1 MRAHES
7 SKWRFGQ
14 EIRSIRSVRA
24 MNAPWPAEVPVLQ
37 GQTGFLSV
45 RQTGA
50 KGPRRGALRRPPKA
64 RCGNGIRITAPGRA
78 MTARQP
84 RAMNIAV
91 IPKSHSQGVLDAG
104 HDKLTTSYPLWTLDN
119 ETVTRLAA
127 QAAADDADSADGAT
141 VPTEPIVS
149 ASSSPPATHVSRQF
163 GARIAA
169 EQNPVPAQDCL
180 SDALC
185 HITKFTRPEWIA
197 HRDFTPIKLC
207 TLRACLRSPDCCG
220 IEFRIFALRKAKHYS
235 LHCSECILIFSLR
248 HFELRPCICRTLF
261 VLSICPAVFG
271 GEHISTTVTPQEKLS
286 I

>member
-1 MRAHES
+1 MRRGQRKCPCCRA
-7 SKWRFGQ
+7 KPDFFRFARLAQ
-14 EIRSIRSVRA
+14 KA
-24 MNAPWPAEVPVLQ
+24 
-37 GQTGFLSV
+37 
-45 RQTGA
+45 
-50 KGPRRGALRRPPKA
+50 PRRGALRRPPKA

-127 QAAADDADSADGAT
+127 QADDDDNADSADGAT

-185 HITKFTRPEWIA
+185 HITKFTRLEWIA
-197 HRDFTPIKLC
+197 HRTSRRSNYALYEH
-207 TLRACLRSPDCCG
+207 ACAH
-220 IEFRIFALRKAKHYS
+220 RIAA
-235 LHCSECILIFSLR
+235 E
-248 HFELRPCICRTLF
+248 
-261 VLSICPAVFG
+261 
-271 GEHISTTVTPQEKLS
+271 
-286 I
+286 

>member
-1 MRAHES
+1 MRL
-7 SKWRFGQ
+7 KPPTPTVRRCRPN
-14 EIRSIRSVRA
+14 RSCRH
-24 MNAPWPAEVPVLQ
+24 
-37 GQTGFLSV
+37 
-45 RQTGA
+45 
-50 KGPRRGALRRPPKA
+50 RRPHRP
-64 RCGNGIRITAPGRA
+64 PG
-78 MTARQP
+78 
-84 RAMNIAV
+84 V
-91 IPKSHSQGVLDAG
+91 
-104 HDKLTTSYPLWTLDN
+104 
-119 ETVTRLAA
+119 
-127 QAAADDADSADGAT
+127 GAY
-141 VPTEPIVS
+141 
-149 ASSSPPATHVSRQF
+149 VSRQF

-220 IEFRIFALRKAKHYS
+220 IEFRIFALPKAKHYS